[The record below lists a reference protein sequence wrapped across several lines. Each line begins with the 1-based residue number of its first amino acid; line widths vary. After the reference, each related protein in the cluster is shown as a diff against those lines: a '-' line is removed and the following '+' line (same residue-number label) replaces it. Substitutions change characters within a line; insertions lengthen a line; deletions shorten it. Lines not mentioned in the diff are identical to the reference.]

1 MSCPQCGD
9 LGKVEVQ
16 RGRRTA
22 RVACSCRLDT
32 LSAHLDRLERELV
45 EMRRAHEAGCRC
57 LLAPVIAGGRD
68 HCEPPP

>member
-1 MSCPQCGD
+1 MSTCPQCGN

-16 RGRRTA
+16 RGRQTA
-22 RVACSCRLDT
+22 RVACACRLDA

-57 LLAPVIAGGRD
+57 LLAPVLDPVRD
-68 HCEPPP
+68 DQA